1 MKRFIGAVNGYGVN
15 LIDQN
20 LEIYKNGELV
30 TIQAVRLG
38 AEELV
43 KFLKTAKDVHLAWAH
58 LQDDGDEILYI
69 YDKADDYFGYAINL
83 NDITCS
89 EWGYAPFRT
98 GQV

>member
-1 MKRFIGAVNGYGVN
+1 MQRFIGAVNGYGVN

-20 LEIYKNGELV
+20 LEIYKKGELV

-43 KFLKTAKDVHLAWAH
+43 KFLKTAKDVHLGWAQ
-58 LQDDGDEILYI
+58 LQDDGDEVIYI

-83 NDITCS
+83 NDRTCS

-98 GQV
+98 F